1 MSYNPLANVA
11 APPQPQGG
19 TRGSP
24 QNPQNPLA
32 TLAGPLPGPPAPPQQ
47 PAPTRAQ
54 AVAAVR
60 RLTAVQNAM
69 REVMQSPGYGRTNI
83 RPALLDAASKLIG
96 SRLLSLPEVMNSI
109 SGVPDDPVQQ
119 KDFVSN
125 IYNSAQRA
133 AASVLDHHG
142 SAVATGKLP
151 PNGGDKYDPDKHEQ
165 HFNGAMSHYQS
176 GG

>member
-11 APPQPQGG
+11 APPQAQGG
-19 TRGSP
+19 MQGNP
-24 QNPQNPLA
+24 QQQNPLA
-32 TLAGPLPGPPAPPQQ
+32 RLAGPMPGQAPPSQQ
-47 PAPTRAQ
+47 PAPTTAQ
-54 AVAAVR
+54 ATAAVR

-69 REVMQSPGYGRTNI
+69 REVMQAPGYGRTNI

-96 SRLLSLPEVMNSI
+96 SRLLSLPEVMQSI
-109 SGVPDDPVQQ
+109 GGAPDDPAAQ
-119 KDFVSN
+119 KEFVSK
-125 IYNSAQRA
+125 IYNGAQRA

-142 SAVATGKLP
+142 AAVATGKLP

-176 GG
+176 RG

>member
-1 MSYNPLANVA
+1 MSYNPLENVA

-19 TRGSP
+19 MQGNSR
-24 QNPQNPLA
+24 QQNPLA
-32 TLAGPLPGPPAPPQQ
+32 SLAGPMPGQAPPSQQ

-69 REVMQSPGYGRTNI
+69 REVMQSPGYGRTNC

-109 SGVPDDPVQQ
+109 SGVPDAPVAQ

-125 IYNSAQRA
+125 IYNSARRA
-133 AASVLDHHG
+133 AASVIDHHG
-142 SAVATGKLP
+142 AAVATGKLP

-176 GG
+176 RG

>member
-1 MSYNPLANVA
+1 MSYNPLSDVA

-19 TRGSP
+19 MQGNP
-24 QNPQNPLA
+24 QQQNPLA
-32 TLAGPLPGPPAPPQQ
+32 ALAGPLPGSPPPSQQ
-47 PAPTRAQ
+47 PAPTTAQ
-54 AVAAVR
+54 ATAAVR

-83 RPALLDAASKLIG
+83 RPTLLDAASKLIG
-96 SRLLSLPEVMNSI
+96 SRLISLPQVMNSI
-109 SGVPDDPVQQ
+109 SGVPDDPVAQ
-119 KDFVSN
+119 KEFVSN

-142 SAVATGKLP
+142 AAVATGKLP
-151 PNGGDKYDPDKHEQ
+151 PDGGDKYDPDNHEQ

-176 GG
+176 RG

>member
-19 TRGSP
+19 MQGN
-24 QNPQNPLA
+24 QQQQNPLA
-32 TLAGPLPGPPAPPQQ
+32 RLTGPMPGQAPPPQQ
-47 PAPTRAQ
+47 PAPTTAQ
-54 AVAAVR
+54 ATAAVR
-60 RLTAVQNAM
+60 RLTAVMNAM

-83 RPALLDAASKLIG
+83 RPVLLDAASKLLG

-109 SGVPDDPVQQ
+109 GGVPDDPVQQ

-125 IYNSAQRA
+125 TYNNAQRA

-151 PNGGDKYDPDKHEQ
+151 PNGDKYDPANHEQ
-165 HFNGAMSHYQS
+165 HFNGAMSHYRS
-176 GG
+176 RG